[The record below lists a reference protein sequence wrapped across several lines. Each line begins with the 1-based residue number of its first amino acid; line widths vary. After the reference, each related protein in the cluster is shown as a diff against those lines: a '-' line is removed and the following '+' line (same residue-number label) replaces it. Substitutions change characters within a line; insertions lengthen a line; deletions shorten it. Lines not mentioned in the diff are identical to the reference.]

1 MDKLKLPHWLQ
12 HLVATL
18 GGVGLFTVAF
28 LDSSV
33 LSFPVVTD
41 LLVIQQ
47 SMQYP
52 SRMPY
57 YAFMATLGSLLGC
70 IWLYLIAKKGGEEF
84 FHRHAKGRAVQIRDW
99 VDQNGFLSAF
109 VPALLPPPL
118 PFKAFVLAEGVF
130 QVPLKTF
137 VTALALGRGLRYLIE
152 GILAVRYGDAAIVFL
167 MTHGRIAALGIVAV
181 FVVFYFA
188 IRHFMPHRPP
198 SNGAVR

>member
-1 MDKLKLPHWLQ
+1 MDKIKLPHWLQ

-41 LLVIQQ
+41 LLVIRQ
-47 SMQYP
+47 SMQNP

-57 YAFMATLGSLLGC
+57 YAFMATAGSLLGC
-70 IWLYLIAKKGGEEF
+70 VWLYLIAKKGGEEF
-84 FHRHAKGRAVQIRDW
+84 SHRHAKGRAVQIRDW
-99 VDQNGFLSAF
+99 VDRNGFLSAF

-130 QVPLKTF
+130 QVPLRTF

-152 GILAVRYGDAAIVFL
+152 GILAVRYGEAAITFL
-167 MTHGRIAALGIVAV
+167 MTHGRIAALGIVAG
-181 FVVFYFA
+181 FLVFYFL
-188 IRHFMPHRPP
+188 IRHFMPHK
-198 SNGAVR
+198 SAS